1 MTTLTLTTTMAIAPL
16 SNLSDVL
23 MLDLDAE
30 TVDVSSPVSVRRYA
44 GGRDR
49 VVSSPGQSSQLSV
62 TGSYITRAEY
72 QSLLELVGVTVL
84 FRDIRGR
91 VVYGV
96 IGSVSGSEAVTDY
109 VTVSFTLTEITFSE
123 VV

>member
-1 MTTLTLTTTMAIAPL
+1 MPIMTLTSTIAIAPI

-30 TVDVSSPVSVRRYA
+30 SVDVRSPASVRSYA
-44 GGRDR
+44 GGSDR
-49 VVSSPGQSSQLSV
+49 VVSSPGQSSQISV

-72 QSLLELVGVTVL
+72 LQLLELVGVPVL
-84 FRDIRGR
+84 FRDVRGR
-91 VVYGV
+91 AVYGV

-109 VTVSFTLTEITFSE
+109 VTVSFTLTEITYSE

>member
-1 MTTLTLTTTMAIAPL
+1 MTTLTLTTTMAIAPV

-30 TVDVSSPVSVRRYA
+30 SVDVSSPVSVRRYA

-72 QSLLELVGVTVL
+72 LSLLELVGQTVL

-91 VVYGV
+91 AVYGV

>member
-1 MTTLTLTTTMAIAPL
+1 MAIAPL